1 MGRSTAAAAIAL
13 ALVLTFTGTAAAS
26 PPIITYTID
35 GIAGTNG
42 WYRGSTHG
50 DNVILHWDVSNENMT
65 DCQFAIT
72 VPGPTT
78 GTTKTCS
85 ATNGPPSSP
94 LTTTAKVFLK
104 IDATPPTGLRPSFSR
119 KPDYHGWY
127 NHPVAI
133 RWSGTDA
140 TSGIAGCSSVT
151 YHGPDS
157 GAATASGTCTD
168 KAGNRATA
176 PTHLAY
182 DATPPVLG
190 NVSEQSTAAADVL
203 GWTSSSTSDRI
214 VIRRKIRGHKASTTV
229 FDGVAD
235 TFADKTIRPGN
246 EYLYSVRSIDQA
258 GNASSVASIAGPPKI
273 LTLQKTSYVVHAAA
287 NPILRWG
294 RVRGATYYNVQLFR
308 GSKRI
313 FSAWPT
319 MHQTGIP
326 ATWTWSG
333 HRFRLTPGQYRWYV
347 WAGLGA
353 RKLARYRLAGS
364 ERFVVPR

>member
-1 MGRSTAAAAIAL
+1 MGRSSTAGLVCLAFVLVFTATASAATPTI
-13 ALVLTFTGTAAAS
+13 S
-26 PPIITYTID
+26 YTID

-42 WYRGSTHG
+42 WYRGSSHG
-50 DNVILHWDVSNENMT
+50 DNVILHWSAPDATSSNCLT
-65 DCQFAIT
+65 AIT
-72 VPGPTT
+72 VPGPTA
-78 GTTKTCS
+78 GTKETCTAMNAS
-85 ATNGPPSSP
+85 GTSTAT
-94 LTTTAKVFLK
+94 LVIK

-176 PTHLAY
+176 PIHLAY

-214 VIRRKIRGHKASTTV
+214 VIQRKIRGHKASTTV

-258 GNASSVASIAGPPKI
+258 GNASSVTSIAGPPKI
-273 LTLQKTSYVVHAAA
+273 LTLHKTSYVVHAAA

-294 RVRGATYYNVQLFR
+294 RVRGATYYNLQLFR

-326 ATWTWSG
+326 ASWTWSG

>member
-1 MGRSTAAAAIAL
+1 MGRSTTAG
-13 ALVLTFTGTAAAS
+13 LVCLTFVLMFTATASAATPS
-26 PPIITYTID
+26 ISYTID
-35 GIAGTNG
+35 GTAGTNG

-50 DNVILHWDVSNENMT
+50 DNVVLHWSVSLNATSTN
-65 DCQFAIT
+65 CLAAIT
-72 VPGPTT
+72 IPGPTT
-78 GTTKTCS
+78 GTTQMCW
-85 ATNGPPSSP
+85 AQNAAGR
-94 LTTTAKVFLK
+94 TTATLGIK
-104 IDATPPTGLRPSFSR
+104 IDATPPTGLSAKFSR
-119 KPDYHGWY
+119 QPDFHGWY
-127 NHPVAI
+127 NHPVTL

-140 TSGIAGCSSVT
+140 TSGIAGCSSAT

-157 GAATASGTCTD
+157 GAATATGTCTD
-168 KAGNRATA
+168 KAGNSATA
-176 PTHLAY
+176 PVHLAY

-190 NVSEQSTAAADVL
+190 NVTEQSTAASDVL
-203 GWTSSSTSDRI
+203 GWTSSSTSDRV
-214 VIRRKIRGHKASTTV
+214 VIRRKIRAHKASTTV

-246 EYLYSVRSIDQA
+246 EYLYSVHSVDQA
-258 GNASSVASIAGPPKI
+258 GNPSSVASIAGPPKI
-273 LTLQKTSYVVHAAA
+273 LTLHKTSYVVHAAA

-326 ATWTWSG
+326 TSWTWSG